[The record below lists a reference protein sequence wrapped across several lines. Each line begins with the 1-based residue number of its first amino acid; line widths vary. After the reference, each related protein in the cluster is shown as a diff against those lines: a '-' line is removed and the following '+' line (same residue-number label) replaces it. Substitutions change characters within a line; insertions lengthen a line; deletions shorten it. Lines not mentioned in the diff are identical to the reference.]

1 MLPPTRHFEPRSNYM
16 RGLIC
21 TLVVLATVL
30 QAARAADEITIEHD
44 GARRTYLVHRP
55 SGDEPT
61 VALPL
66 VVALHGTNMRAAD
79 MLRHTDLARKADAA
93 KFILASPNSLGT
105 AFNDGFA
112 PAGSDAAVIND
123 VGFIQAVVEDAKARY
138 RIRADSIFLV
148 GFSSGGSMV
157 QRMAI
162 ESRYPFAGYASV
174 ANTVRVKTE
183 GIANRAPT
191 LLVFG
196 TADPLNPV
204 AGGEVAMPVTSV
216 KPSHESTAKGW
227 ADRLGCQG
235 NPVVAAPDKGVQARI
250 WTECPSG
257 ARLAWY
263 EIAGLGHHWAG
274 AEPMPFPSFII
285 GEQVAAPN
293 LTDLIWGFFN
303 PGPK

>member
-1 MLPPTRHFEPRSNYM
+1 MTW
-16 RGLIC
+16 
-21 TLVVLATVL
+21 TLAFLATVL
-30 QAARAADEITIEHD
+30 QTAFAAEEISVAHD
-44 GARRTYLVHRP
+44 GARRSYMVHTP
-55 SGDEPT
+55 KEYDPA

-79 MLRHTDLARKADAA
+79 MLGHTDLPRKADSA

-105 AFNDGFA
+105 AFNDGLA
-112 PAGSDAAVIND
+112 PAGSDAAVVND
-123 VGFIQAVVEDAKARY
+123 VGFIQAVTDDAKARY
-138 RIRADSIFLV
+138 RIRADSIYLV

-196 TADPLNPV
+196 TADPFNPV
-204 AGGEVAMPVTSV
+204 AGGEVAMPVKSV
-216 KPSHESTAKGW
+216 KPSHEATAKGW
-227 ADRLGCQG
+227 AERLGCQD
-235 NPVVAAPDKGVQARI
+235 NPSTAAPAKGVQARI

-263 EIAGLGHHWAG
+263 EIEGLGHHWAG
-274 AEPMPFPSFII
+274 AEPMPFPAFII
-285 GEQVAAPN
+285 GEQVASPN
-293 LTDLIWGFFN
+293 LTDLIWAFFK
-303 PGPK
+303 PGSK